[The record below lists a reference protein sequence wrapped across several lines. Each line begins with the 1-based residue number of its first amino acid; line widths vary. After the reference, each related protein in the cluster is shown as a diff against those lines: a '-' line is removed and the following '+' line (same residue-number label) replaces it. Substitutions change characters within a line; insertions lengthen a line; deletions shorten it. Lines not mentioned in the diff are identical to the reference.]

1 MVVASG
7 LDKHGSGADIPLKYT
22 HLDIAGSAGNFP
34 GPATGAPILAL
45 ANAYILWFRKIL
57 TDYLMLLINIT

>member
-7 LDKHGSGADIPLKYT
+7 LDKHGSGAEVPLKYT

-45 ANAYILWFRKIL
+45 ANAYIL
-57 TDYLMLLINIT
+57 

>member
-1 MVVASG
+1 MIISVAPAFMVVASG
-7 LDKHGSGADIPLKYT
+7 LDKHGSGAEVPLKYT

-45 ANAYILWFRKIL
+45 ANAYIL
-57 TDYLMLLINIT
+57 